1 MSIAAKA
8 VRLVLVL
15 LILLALLAGAAYAGL
30 LWFLGR
36 LEPADPSAAP
46 VEIEIPSGAT
56 TADVAA
62 ILAEGGLIRDPNVFR
77 LYVRYRELDAQI
89 VSGRYELSAAM
100 TADEILAKLV
110 AGDVVVRRF
119 TLPEGLTV
127 AMMAEIL
134 DEAGVVA
141 QDDFLSAVAAAAPD
155 NPYLPADLDVEQPME
170 GYLFPATYEYHST
183 TSAQDVVA
191 MLLDRF
197 AAVWTDE
204 LLSRADE
211 VGLSVHEVVTL
222 ASIVETEARVAAEQP
237 AIAGV
242 YLNRLAIGMPLQA
255 DPTVYYALGLP
266 RSERLLYEHLEVDSP
281 YNTYKY
287 PGLPPGP
294 IASPG
299 EDAIR
304 AVLYPE
310 THEYYY
316 FVAKNDGSGEHYF
329 AATYEEHLENVDR
342 AEANLAAQQP

>member
-1 MSIAAKA
+1 M
-8 VRLVLVL
+8 L
-15 LILLALLAGAAYAGL
+15 LLALLAGAAYAGFL
-30 LWFLGR
+30 LFLGR

-46 VEIEIPSGAT
+46 VEIEIPAGAT
-56 TADVAA
+56 TADVAD
-62 ILAEGGLIRDPNVFR
+62 ILAEGGLIQDPNVFR
-77 LYVRYRELDAQI
+77 FYVRYRDLDARI
-89 VSGRYELSAAM
+89 ISGRYELSAAM
-100 TADEILAKLV
+100 SVDEILAKLV

-127 AMMAEIL
+127 AMMADLL
-134 DEAGVVA
+134 DEAGVV
-141 QDDFLSAVAAAAPD
+141 DREDFLDAVAAAAAD
-155 NPYLPADLDVEQPME
+155 NPYLPADLDVAQPME
-170 GYLFPATYEYHST
+170 GYLFPATYEYHSGIT
-183 TSAQDVVA
+183 AEEVVA

-197 AAVWTDE
+197 QAVWTDE
-204 LLSRADE
+204 LLARADE
-211 VGLSVHEVVTL
+211 TGRSVHEVVTM
-222 ASIVETEARVAAEQP
+222 AAIVETEARVAAEQP

-266 RSERLLYEHLEVDSP
+266 RTERLFYEHLEVDSP

-299 EDAIR
+299 ESAIR

-329 AATYEEHLENVDR
+329 ASTYEEHLENVDL
-342 AEANLAAQQP
+342 AEANLAARQP